1 MRSVAVTLSLI
12 FGVCALFLIV
22 KSYRDSTNVTISPND
37 PSSLPSP
44 SKSGPHPKAVLVGGD
59 EFDFGIMEQGQ
70 ESQHVFVIR
79 NDGEAP
85 LRLAANYQGANT
97 CECTVGSLERDLV
110 PPGETVNVTVS
121 WGIKKPVVGFA
132 HSARIRTNDP
142 DHVTIP
148 LVIKGVI
155 GRRAVILPSTNWS
168 IGQLDSDGTVEV
180 DLTLHSEISDQFK
193 LLKIENPSGRIVT
206 KSQALDAEEL
216 KALGTA
222 DLASPAD
229 KEKIDKAITR
239 LKAGARRPLPKA
251 GYKITATVDSSKF
264 VSGPFLETLTFYTDL
279 SEDHEI
285 SFHIRGSRS
294 GMIEFM
300 RTPGNEWDSKN
311 LVLRLGT
318 FSAAKGKSVRI
329 PMLVKGVTGDGEIRI
344 KSVKPKF
351 LEINFERDTKFPA
364 KKNRRYWMTL
374 TVPKGK
380 PPIVLTTRRHGEV
393 VLELDGDTKRSMR
406 FFIGF
411 VSR

>member
-1 MRSVAVTLSLI
+1 MRIVAVTLSLI
-12 FGVCALFLIV
+12 FGISALFLVV
-22 KSYRDSTNVTISPND
+22 KSYRESTTVTVSPIDS
-37 PSSLPSP
+37 SSLPSP
-44 SKSGPHPKAVLVGGD
+44 SKSGPHPKAVLVGGG
-59 EFDFGIMEQGQ
+59 EYDFGIMEQGQ

-97 CECTVGSLERDLV
+97 CECTVGSLERDLIE
-110 PPGETVNVTVS
+110 PGETVNVTVS

-148 LVIKGVI
+148 LLIKGVI
-155 GRRAVILPSTNWS
+155 GRRAVIRPSTTWTL
-168 IGQLDSDGTVEV
+168 GQLDSDGTVDV

-206 KSQALDAEEL
+206 KTQPLDAEEL
-216 KALGTA
+216 KALGAA
-222 DLASPAD
+222 DTASPAA
-229 KEKIDKAITR
+229 KKKMDKAITR
-239 LKAGARRPLPKA
+239 LKAGSQRPLPKS

-264 VSGPFLETLTFYTDL
+264 ASGPFLETLTFHTDL

-318 FSAAKGKSVRI
+318 FAAAKGKSVRI
-329 PMLVKGVTGDGEIRI
+329 PMLVKDVTGDGKIQI

-351 LEINFERDTKFPA
+351 LEIKFERDTEFPA
-364 KKNRRYWMTL
+364 KKNRRYWMTM
-374 TVPKGK
+374 TVPKGQ
-380 PPIVLTTRRHGEV
+380 PSIVLTARRYGEV
-393 VLELDGDTKRSMR
+393 ILEFDGDTKRTMR
-406 FFIGF
+406 FFVGF

>member
-1 MRSVAVTLSLI
+1 MRIVAVTLSLI
-12 FGVCALFLIV
+12 FGISALFLVV
-22 KSYRDSTNVTISPND
+22 KSYRESTTVTVSPIDS
-37 PSSLPSP
+37 SSLPSP
-44 SKSGPHPKAVLVGGD
+44 SKSGPHPKAVLVGGG
-59 EFDFGIMEQGQ
+59 EYDFGIMEQGQ

-97 CECTVGSLERDLV
+97 CECTVGSLERDLIE
-110 PPGETVNVTVS
+110 PGETVNVTVS

-148 LVIKGVI
+148 LLIKGVI
-155 GRRAVILPSTNWS
+155 GRRAVIRPSTTWTL
-168 IGQLDSDGTVEV
+168 GQLDSDGTVDV

-206 KSQALDAEEL
+206 KTQPLDAEEL
-216 KALGTA
+216 KALGAA
-222 DLASPAD
+222 DTASPAA
-229 KEKIDKAITR
+229 KKKMDKAITR
-239 LKAGARRPLPKA
+239 LKAGSQRPLPKS

-264 VSGPFLETLTFYTDL
+264 ASGPFLETLTFHTDL

-294 GMIEFM
+294 GMIEFQ
-300 RTPGNEWDSKN
+300 RTKGNEWDSKN
-311 LVLRLGT
+311 LILRLGT

-329 PMLVKGVTGDGEIRI
+329 PMLVKNVTGDGEIQI

-351 LEINFERDTKFPA
+351 LELEFERDTKFPA

-374 TVPKGK
+374 TVPKGN

-393 VLELDGDTKRSMR
+393 ILEFDGDTKRTMR
-406 FFIGF
+406 FFVGF

>member
-1 MRSVAVTLSLI
+1 MRIVAVTLSLI
-12 FGVCALFLIV
+12 FGISALFLVV
-22 KSYRDSTNVTISPND
+22 KSYRESTTVTVSPIDS
-37 PSSLPSP
+37 SSLPSP
-44 SKSGPHPKAVLVGGD
+44 SKSGPHPKAVLVGGG
-59 EFDFGIMEQGQ
+59 EYDFGIMEQGQ

-97 CECTVGSLERDLV
+97 CECTVGSLERDLIE
-110 PPGETVNVTVS
+110 PGETVNVTVS

-148 LVIKGVI
+148 LLIKGVI
-155 GRRAVILPSTNWS
+155 GRRAVIRPSTTWTL
-168 IGQLDSDGTVEV
+168 GQLDSDGTVDV

-206 KSQALDAEEL
+206 KTQPLDAEEL
-216 KALGTA
+216 KALGAVGT
-222 DLASPAD
+222 ASPAA
-229 KEKIDKAITR
+229 KKKMDKAITR
-239 LKAGARRPLPKA
+239 LKAGSQRPLPKS

-264 VSGPFLETLTFYTDL
+264 ASGPFLETLTFHTDL

-318 FSAAKGKSVRI
+318 FAAAKGKSVRI
-329 PMLVKGVTGDGEIRI
+329 PMLVKDVTGDGKIQI

-351 LEINFERDTKFPA
+351 LEIKFERDTEFPA
-364 KKNRRYWMTL
+364 KKNRRYWMTM
-374 TVPKGK
+374 TVPKGQ
-380 PPIVLTTRRHGEV
+380 PSIVLTARRYGEV
-393 VLELDGDTKRSMR
+393 ILEFDGDTKRTMR
-406 FFIGF
+406 FFVGF

>member
-1 MRSVAVTLSLI
+1 MRIVAVTLSLI
-12 FGVCALFLIV
+12 FGISALFLVV
-22 KSYRDSTNVTISPND
+22 KSYRESTTVTISPVD
-37 PSSLPSP
+37 SSSLPSP
-44 SKSGPHPKAVLVGGD
+44 SKSGPHPKAVLVGGG
-59 EFDFGIMEQGQ
+59 EYDFGIMEQGQ

-97 CECTVGSLERDLV
+97 CECTVGSLERDLIE
-110 PPGETVNVTVS
+110 PGETVNVTVS

-148 LVIKGVI
+148 LLIKGVI
-155 GRRAVILPSTNWS
+155 GRRAVIRPSTTWTL
-168 IGQLDSDGTVEV
+168 GQLDSDGTVDV

-206 KSQALDAEEL
+206 KTQPLDAEEL
-216 KALGTA
+216 KALGAA
-222 DLASPAD
+222 DTASPAA
-229 KEKIDKAITR
+229 KEKMDKAITR
-239 LKAGARRPLPKA
+239 LKAGSQRPLPKS

-264 VSGPFLETLTFYTDL
+264 TSGPFLETLTFHTDL

-300 RTPGNEWDSKN
+300 RTSGNEWDSKN

-318 FSAAKGKSVRI
+318 FAAAKGKSVRI
-329 PMLVKGVTGDGEIRI
+329 PMLVKDVTGDGKIQI

-351 LEINFERDTKFPA
+351 LEIKFERDTEFPA
-364 KKNRRYWMTL
+364 KKNRRYWMTM
-374 TVPKGK
+374 TVPKGQ
-380 PPIVLTTRRHGEV
+380 PSIVLTARRYGEV
-393 VLELDGDTKRSMR
+393 ILEFDGDTKRTMR
-406 FFIGF
+406 FFVGF

>member
-1 MRSVAVTLSLI
+1 MRIVAVTLSLI
-12 FGVCALFLIV
+12 FGISALFLVV
-22 KSYRDSTNVTISPND
+22 KSYRESTTVTVSPIDS
-37 PSSLPSP
+37 SSLPSP
-44 SKSGPHPKAVLVGGD
+44 SKSGPHPKAVLVGGG
-59 EFDFGIMEQGQ
+59 EYDFGIMEQGQ

-97 CECTVGSLERDLV
+97 CECTVGSLERDLIE
-110 PPGETVNVTVS
+110 PGETVNVTVS

-148 LVIKGVI
+148 LLIKGVI
-155 GRRAVILPSTNWS
+155 GRRAVIRPSTTWTL
-168 IGQLDSDGTVEV
+168 GQLDSDGTVDV

-206 KSQALDAEEL
+206 KTQSLDAAEL

-222 DLASPAD
+222 DSASPAS
-229 KEKIDKAITR
+229 KEKVDKAITR
-239 LKAGARRPLPKA
+239 LKAGAQRPLPKS

-264 VSGPFLETLTFYTDL
+264 ASGPFLETLTFHTDL

-318 FSAAKGKSVRI
+318 FAAAKGKSVRI
-329 PMLVKGVTGDGEIRI
+329 PMLVKDVTGDGKIQI

-351 LEINFERDTKFPA
+351 LEIKFERDTEFPA
-364 KKNRRYWMTL
+364 KKNRRYWMTM
-374 TVPKGK
+374 TVPKGQ
-380 PPIVLTTRRHGEV
+380 PSIVLTARRYGEV
-393 VLELDGDTKRSMR
+393 ILEFDGDTKRTMR
-406 FFIGF
+406 FFVGF